1 MKAMRR
7 PAMLGEEK
15 KISLGQVAVFVLIAF
30 GVLVLLVQSYL
41 SLFCFGVVVDGASM
55 ENTFFDGE
63 FVYARRTQQASR
75 GDVIIIDVTKYKE
88 HDHISGD
95 FIIKRLIAVE
105 GDTVCCEEGVVY
117 VKAAGEEEFHSL
129 SEPYAKGET
138 EDFPPV
144 SVGKGEIY
152 FLGDNRTVSY
162 DSRRLGCYL
171 AEDIAG
177 VVPDWAIAVKG
188 FTTAWNGL

>member
-30 GVLVLLVQSYL
+30 AVLVLLVQSYL

-75 GDVIIIDVTKYKE
+75 GDERGTP
-88 HDHISGD
+88 SAA
-95 FIIKRLIAVE
+95 KRASC
-105 GDTVCCEEGVVY
+105 T
-117 VKAAGEEEFHSL
+117 
-129 SEPYAKGET
+129 
-138 EDFPPV
+138 
-144 SVGKGEIY
+144 
-152 FLGDNRTVSY
+152 
-162 DSRRLGCYL
+162 
-171 AEDIAG
+171 
-177 VVPDWAIAVKG
+177 
-188 FTTAWNGL
+188 

>member
-1 MKAMRR
+1 M
-7 PAMLGEEK
+7 
-15 KISLGQVAVFVLIAF
+15 
-30 GVLVLLVQSYL
+30 
-41 SLFCFGVVVDGASM
+41 
-55 ENTFFDGE
+55 
-63 FVYARRTQQASR
+63 
-75 GDVIIIDVTKYKE
+75 
-88 HDHISGD
+88 
-95 FIIKRLIAVE
+95 
-105 GDTVCCEEGVVY
+105 Y